1 LRKILE
7 SIRIAL
13 QSLLANKL
21 RAALTLVGVIIG
33 VTTVIT
39 VVSVINGMNDY
50 VAREINSIG
59 ATTFIVDKYGIITS
73 DDEWIEAQKRKD
85 LTFADL
91 EAVERYCPHC
101 GLLSGSVYTRRRV
114 KFGEKY
120 LSDVDIVGTDENY
133 IEVSD
138 VDIDYGRGFIESD
151 VDHTRAV
158 AIVGPEVVENLL
170 PVIDPIGRNI
180 KVEDYF
186 LRIIGV
192 GKKRGSFLGMNKD
205 NWVALPRTTF
215 EKYFGSRR
223 SVEIRVKAASL
234 AAMQVA
240 EDEARMI
247 LRSRRG
253 VKYNDKDD
261 FAIYTAEAGME
272 FFRSFSSAAFFAMIG
287 ISSIALIVGGIVI
300 MNIMLVSVTERT
312 REVGI
317 RKAIGARRRD
327 ILWQFLVESV
337 TLAGVGG
344 VIGVVLGVILAALL
358 SQVTPLPASV
368 KVWSIVVGIAIS
380 SAVGI
385 FFGVFPAVK
394 AARLNPIEALRY
406 E

>member
-1 LRKILE
+1 MRKMFE
-7 SIRIAL
+7 SMRIAL

-21 RAALTLVGVIIG
+21 RAILTLIGVIIG

-59 ATTFIVDKYGIITS
+59 ATTFIIDKYGMITS
-73 DDEWIEAQKRKD
+73 DEEWIEAQKRKKI
-85 LTFADL
+85 TFADM
-91 EAVERYCPHC
+91 EAIERYCPHC
-101 GLLSGSVYTRRRV
+101 ALLSGSVYTRRRV
-114 KFGEKY
+114 KFGDEY

-138 VDIDYGRGFIESD
+138 VDIDYGRGFTELD
-151 VDHTRAV
+151 VRHSRPL

-170 PVIDPIGRNI
+170 SGIDPIGRNI
-180 KVEDYF
+180 KVHDRF

-215 EKYFGSRR
+215 EKQFGSRR
-223 SVEIRVKAASL
+223 SVEIRVKAPDLPSL
-234 AAMQVA
+234 QLAQ
-240 EDEARMI
+240 DEARMI

-253 VKYNDKDD
+253 VTYNEGDD
-261 FAIYTAEAGME
+261 FGIYTAEAGME
-272 FFRSFSSAAFFAMIG
+272 LFRSFSAAAFFAMIG
-287 ISSIALIVGGIVI
+287 IASIALVVGGIVI

-312 REVGI
+312 REVGV

-327 ILWQFLVESV
+327 ILWQFLIESV
-337 TLAGVGG
+337 TLAATGG
-344 VIGVVLGVILAALL
+344 VIGVLLGVILAALVG
-358 SQVTPLPASV
+358 QFTPLPASV
-368 KVWSIVVGIAIS
+368 KMWSIVVGIAIS

>member
-1 LRKILE
+1 LRNLFE
-7 SIRIAL
+7 SIKIAL
-13 QSLLANKL
+13 QSLAANKL
-21 RAALTLVGVIIG
+21 RAILTLIGVIIG

-39 VVSVINGMNDY
+39 VVSIINGMNDY

-59 ATTFIVDKYGIITS
+59 TTTFIIDKYGMITS
-73 DDEWIEAQKRKD
+73 EEEWIEAQKRKKI
-85 LTFADL
+85 TFADM
-91 EAVERYCPHC
+91 EAIERYCPHC
-101 GLLSGSVYTRRRV
+101 DLLSGSVYTRRRV
-114 KFGEKY
+114 KLGDKY

-138 VDIDYGRGFIESD
+138 IDIDYGRGFIESD
-151 VDHTRAV
+151 VKHNRTV

-170 PVIDPIGRNI
+170 SGLDPIGKNI
-180 KVEDYF
+180 KVHDYF

-205 NWVALPRTTF
+205 NWVALPRSTF

-223 SVEIRVKAASL
+223 SVEIRIKGPDLLSMQL
-234 AAMQVA
+234 AQ
-240 EDEARMI
+240 DEARMI

-253 VKYNDKDD
+253 VKYNQEDD
-261 FAIYTAEAGME
+261 FGIYTAEAGME
-272 FFRSFSSAAFFAMIG
+272 LFRSFSAAAFFAMIG
-287 ISSIALIVGGIVI
+287 ISSIALVVGGIVI

-317 RKAIGARRRD
+317 RKAIGAKRRD

-337 TLAGVGG
+337 TLAAAGG
-344 VIGVVLGVILAALL
+344 LIGVLLGVILAGLVSEL
-358 SQVTPLPASV
+358 TPLPASV
-368 KVWSIVVGIAIS
+368 KAWSIVVGIAIS